1 MAKRLVNNT
10 QELVNFAQDYRIET
24 EGKSIQDVAQELCD
38 KLMSYYDEYYM
49 YIDNGRQMR
58 EAELR
63 NREIEEEVAAIK
75 KLIDSLNTK
84 EESTMKTTNNT
95 ATNNQNETIIK
106 EETTMSTANTLATRI
121 LNMNNRVERLMYVR
135 DSLINA
141 TKTTD
146 ELYIKKEEL
155 VQFLF
160 DNDIISRMPGKN
172 EFKKTKRQEF
182 VDILMT
188 AVQNLIDAKVITPIN
203 AVPVGDLDITHDN
216 APANDVTTEVPKNN
230 QNEAIRSIIAT
241 CCNVQW
247 NNKKQV
253 AKNYISDFML
263 ESCINMALHHKWS
276 KVLMVKTDGT
286 KEYVDSTFT
295 ESQKAATQEM
305 KKHLLAG
312 PYFIPHSGGKGYIIS
327 AEYMAWFYETQLHKH
342 LIYRFTFKDTSK
354 GHVDYKID
362 RANKVIINLRD
373 NKSTPFD
380 ANTWKTVNTTLN
392 FNKVV
397 D

>member
-1 MAKRLVNNT
+1 MAKKTNNT
-10 QELVNFAQDYRIET
+10 NATINNST
-24 EGKSIQDVAQELCD
+24 I
-38 KLMSYYDEYYM
+38 
-49 YIDNGRQMR
+49 N
-58 EAELR
+58 
-63 NREIEEEVAAIK
+63 
-75 KLIDSLNTK
+75 K
-84 EESTMKTTNNT
+84 EESVMMKRLEELV
-95 ATNNQNETIIK
+95 AQLRDNQK
-106 EETTMSTANTLATRI
+106 VQDAG
-121 LNMNNRVERLMYVR
+121 
-135 DSLINA
+135 
-141 TKTTD
+141 
-146 ELYIKKEEL
+146 YIKKDDL
-155 VQFLF
+155 K
-160 DNDIISRMPGKN
+160 DILNN
-172 EFKKTKRQEF
+172 EFKMGFNKKATREEM
-182 VDILMT
+182 VT
-188 AVQNLIDAKVITPIN
+188 AVMAMYKDSIRIADEVAYGNETPASDIGDGLSLATPRMSAMIAKATGVKAVPEKVTVKPSSFDEPRGVVVLN
-203 AVPVGDLDITHDN
+203 NGLKDEKVAGVPVGDLDITHDN
-216 APANDVTTEVPKNN
+216 APANDVAAEAPKNN
-230 QNEAIRSIIAT
+230 QNEIIRSIIAT

-286 KEYVDSTFT
+286 KDYVDSTFT